1 MRFKVW
7 LHLFSACFLLGFPT
21 FLIGQQSKDWKELA
35 GLKQTIRQSTYYD
48 SATVF
53 KKGNKAIQIAR
64 RLKAP
69 SEEAI
74 ILQYYGNF
82 YYFSAQPELA
92 KKYYLQSI
100 SKARETGNYSL
111 VNLNQI
117 RLAFVLS
124 DEDAFTAEKKFKK
137 HLKTALTNGYKENA
151 IEIYNGLGNIYDVRQ
166 LKDESIEYYFKGLKL
181 AEEIGD
187 KYRQS
192 MILNNIGLI
201 KFSGGQVEEAEA
213 DFIKALEIIQG
224 MDEGRLRLN
233 LNNNLGLI
241 SKESG
246 KLKASIKYYQST
258 LKEAKKLGFPTGIGV
273 AYLNLADSYLSSRNF
288 KMANAM
294 TDTSILFLEKNRQ
307 WNFLGVAYGL
317 KASIYRQSGNLPL
330 ARSTLLKVKLLNET
344 YPFPENIL
352 YYLKELGDIEEAS
365 GNMKEA
371 LRLTKAYHL
380 YQDSITDLANKDKLL
395 QMQILYGKDK
405 IANELQNEKNKN
417 TLLVKENELE
427 KTKIQSVIFIS
438 ILVTLLTLLLVFSWV
453 TLQRRR
459 HQKQF
464 TQDLIAH
471 VDEERSRI
479 SKDLHDDL
487 GQSLSM
493 IKSRLS
499 LHISGK
505 TSDLS
510 GLNEAISEVID
521 KTRNISHELH
531 PSMISKLGLERSLD
545 SLIEQTQEH
554 TGLFCSMEI
563 ETDLHS
569 LSMDTQAQLFRI
581 LQECINNTIK
591 HAQASALK
599 ISISEGSEGLELLYQ
614 DNGKGIGEQVK
625 SIQGIGLLTI
635 KERVDKIGGKVNFQS
650 GNEKGFK
657 MNVFLTKSMKP

>member
-1 MRFKVW
+1 MGM
-7 LHLFSACFLLGFPT
+7 LFRLFLASFY
-21 FLIGQQSKDWKELA
+21 LILPFFIVGQHSKEWKELSE
-35 GLKQTIRQSTYYD
+35 LKQTIRQSTYYD
-48 SATVF
+48 STTVF

-64 RLKAP
+64 KIHAP
-69 SEEAI
+69 SEEAV
-74 ILQYYGNF
+74 ILQYFGNF

-92 KKYYLQSI
+92 KKYYLESI
-100 SKARETGNYSL
+100 AKAREAGNVQL
-111 VNLNQI
+111 VNLDQI

-124 DEDAFTAEKKFKK
+124 DEDAFVAEKKFKA
-137 HLKTALTNGYKENA
+137 HLKTALANGYKENA
-151 IEIYNGLGNIYDVRQ
+151 IEIYNGLGNIYDIRQ
-166 LKDESIEYYFKGLKL
+166 LKEESLEYYFNGLKL

-187 KYRQS
+187 KYRQA

-201 KFSGGQVEEAEA
+201 KFTGGQVEEAEM
-213 DFIKALEIIQG
+213 DFIKGLQIIKG

-246 KLKASIKYYQST
+246 KFKASIKYYHNT
-258 LKEAKKLGFPTGIGV
+258 LNEAKKLGFPMGIGV
-273 AYLNLADSYLSSRNF
+273 AYVNLADSYLSSGNF
-288 KMANAM
+288 TMANAM
-294 TDTSILFLEKNRQ
+294 ADTSILLLEKNHQ
-307 WNFLGVAYGL
+307 WNFLSMAYGL
-317 KASIYRQSGNLPL
+317 KSSVLRQSGDLTG
-330 ARSTLLKVKLLNET
+330 ARAILQKAKTLNES
-344 YPFPENIL
+344 YPYPENIL
-352 YYLKELGDIEEAS
+352 YYLKELSDIEEVS

-371 LRLTKAYHL
+371 LRLTKAYHV

-405 IANELQNEKNKN
+405 IENELQSEKNKN

-438 ILVTLLTLLLVFSWV
+438 ILFTLLTLLIVFSWV

-459 HQKQF
+459 QQKQF
-464 TQDLIAH
+464 TQDLISH
-471 VDEERSRI
+471 VDDERSRI

-505 TSDLS
+505 TNDLS
-510 GLNEAISEVID
+510 GLNEAISDVID

-531 PSMISKLGLERSLD
+531 PSMISKLGLERSLV

-554 TGLFCSMEI
+554 TGMFCSI
-563 ETDLHS
+563 ETETNLHNFDLEIQS
-569 LSMDTQAQLFRI
+569 QLYRI

-591 HAQASALK
+591 HAEASALK
-599 ISISEGSEGLELLYQ
+599 ISISHGHEGIELIYQ
-614 DNGKGIGEQVK
+614 DNGKGMGEQIK
-625 SIQGIGLLTI
+625 TIQGIGLLTI

-657 MNVFLTKSMKP
+657 MNVFLPKSMNP

>member
-7 LHLFSACFLLGFPT
+7 LHLFSACFLLGSPT

-294 TDTSILFLEKNRQ
+294 TDTSILFLEKNHQ

-591 HAQASALK
+591 HAEASALK

>member
-1 MRFKVW
+1 VKV
-7 LHLFSACFLLGFPT
+7 
-21 FLIGQQSKDWKELA
+21 
-35 GLKQTIRQSTYYD
+35 
-48 SATVF
+48 
-53 KKGNKAIQIAR
+53 
-64 RLKAP
+64 
-69 SEEAI
+69 
-74 ILQYYGNF
+74 
-82 YYFSAQPELA
+82 
-92 KKYYLQSI
+92 
-100 SKARETGNYSL
+100 
-111 VNLNQI
+111 
-117 RLAFVLS
+117 
-124 DEDAFTAEKKFKK
+124 
-137 HLKTALTNGYKENA
+137 
-151 IEIYNGLGNIYDVRQ
+151 
-166 LKDESIEYYFKGLKL
+166 
-181 AEEIGD
+181 
-187 KYRQS
+187 
-192 MILNNIGLI
+192 
-201 KFSGGQVEEAEA
+201 
-213 DFIKALEIIQG
+213 
-224 MDEGRLRLN
+224 
-233 LNNNLGLI
+233 
-241 SKESG
+241 
-246 KLKASIKYYQST
+246 
-258 LKEAKKLGFPTGIGV
+258 
-273 AYLNLADSYLSSRNF
+273 
-288 KMANAM
+288 
-294 TDTSILFLEKNRQ
+294 
-307 WNFLGVAYGL
+307 
-317 KASIYRQSGNLPL
+317 
-330 ARSTLLKVKLLNET
+330 LNET

-352 YYLKELGDIEEAS
+352 YYLKELSDIEEAS

-371 LRLTKAYHL
+371 LRLTKAYHI

-395 QMQILYGKDK
+395 QMQILYAKDK

-438 ILVTLLTLLLVFSWV
+438 ILFTLLTLLIVFSWV

-464 TQDLIAH
+464 TQDLITH

-510 GLNEAISEVID
+510 GLNEAISDVID

-554 TGLFCSMEI
+554 TGMFFSMEI
-563 ETDLHS
+563 ETDIQS

-591 HAQASALK
+591 HADASALK
-599 ISISEGSEGLELLYQ
+599 ISIYEGQEGIELLYQ
-614 DNGKGIGEQVK
+614 DNGKGISEQVK